1 MKPAILITGAYG
13 QLGNEFRFLSFTNA
27 QFQFIFSDVDTLDIT
42 KLNTVR
48 NFFVKNSINYVVNCA
63 AYTAV
68 DKAETEIKLATRIN
82 VAGARNLA
90 KVCNEIKAVLIQ
102 ISTDYVY
109 HNRQNTPFVET
120 DVVSPKSIYAK
131 TKLAGDKAVL
141 KYNNASMVL
150 RTSWLYGTFG
160 HNFAKTMLRL
170 GKEKTD
176 LNVVF
181 DQIGT
186 PTYARDLAKAIL
198 QIIHKIESNEVSRAD
213 AHGIWHY
220 SNEGVTSWFD
230 FAQAIFDVSE
240 LPCLVHPIVSAQY
253 PTPAA
258 RPPFSVLNKD
268 KIKKVFGIH
277 IPHWQKS
284 LRECLQ
290 ELRIKN

>member
-1 MKPAILITGAYG
+1 MKPTILITGAHG

-27 QFQFIFSDVDTLDIT
+27 QFQFIFSDVDSLNIT
-42 KLNTVR
+42 KLNAVR
-48 NFFVKNSINYVVNCA
+48 NFFSKNSVQYVVNCA

-68 DKAETEIKLATRIN
+68 DRAETDVKLATRIN

-90 KVCNEIKAVLIQ
+90 KVCKENSSVLIQ

-120 DVVSPKSIYAK
+120 DVVSPKSVYAK

-141 KYNNASMVL
+141 KYNYASLVL
-150 RTSWLYGTFG
+150 RTSWLYGTYG
-160 HNFAKTMLRL
+160 HNFVKTMLRL

-176 LNVVF
+176 LSVVF

-198 QIIHKIESNEVSRAD
+198 QIINKLESKEVSRAE

-230 FAQAIFDVSE
+230 FAQAIFDFSE
-240 LPCLVHPIVSAQY
+240 LTCRVHPIVSAQY

-277 IPHWQKS
+277 IPHWQNS
-284 LRECLQ
+284 LRECLKA
-290 ELRIKN
+290 L

>member
-1 MKPAILITGAYG
+1 MKPTILITGAHG

-42 KLNTVR
+42 KLNAVR
-48 NFFVKNSINYVVNCA
+48 NFFSKNSVQYVVNCA

-68 DKAETEIKLATRIN
+68 DRAETDVKLATRIN

-90 KVCNEIKAVLIQ
+90 KVCKENNVVLIQ

-120 DVVSPKSIYAK
+120 DVVSPKSVYAK

-141 KYNNASMVL
+141 KYNDASVVL
-150 RTSWLYGTFG
+150 RTSWLYGTYG
-160 HNFAKTMLRL
+160 HNFVKTMLRL

-176 LNVVF
+176 LSVVF

-198 QIIHKIESNEVSRAD
+198 QIINKLESKEVARTE

-230 FAQAIFDVSE
+230 FAQAIFDFSE
-240 LPCLVHPIVSAQY
+240 LTCRVHPIVSAQY

-277 IPHWQKS
+277 IPHWQNS
-284 LRECLQ
+284 LRECLKA
-290 ELRIKN
+290 L

>member
-1 MKPAILITGAYG
+1 MKPTILITGAAG
-13 QLGNEFRFLSFTNA
+13 QLGNEFRFLAFTNT
-27 QFQFIFSDVDTLDIT
+27 QFQFIYSDVDTLDIT
-42 KLNTVR
+42 KLQACR
-48 NFFVKNSINYVVNCA
+48 NFFAKNPIQYVINCA

-68 DKAETEIKLATRIN
+68 DKAETDIKLATRIN
-82 VAGARNLA
+82 VNGSRNLA
-90 KVCNEIKAVLIQ
+90 KVCSEHNAVLIQ

-120 DVVSPKSIYAK
+120 DVVSPKSVYAK

-141 KYNNASMVL
+141 KYNNTSLVL
-150 RTSWLYGTFG
+150 RTSWLYGSFG
-160 HNFAKTMLRL
+160 HNFVKTMLRL

-198 QIIHKIESNEVSRAD
+198 VIIHKIDNNEVSREY

-230 FAQAIFDVSE
+230 FAQAVMDFSD
-240 LPCLVHPIVSAQY
+240 LKCHVHPIVSAQY

-268 KIKKVFGIH
+268 KLKKVFGID
-277 IPHWQKS
+277 IPHWQSS
-284 LRECLQ
+284 LRECLKAL
-290 ELRIKN
+290 ESGK